1 MCLAADML
9 GRFLCRLN
17 ADRSAGADTKSPK
30 HMLRKGTYFACGA
43 DHEIP
48 GRVPAAAEDKTGSA
62 LVLRA
67 RCLAWFPWFG
77 GESVGDRLARP
88 ARKFDPVWKSALK
101 DVPGADCSL
110 DSKVINQL

>member
-1 MCLAADML
+1 MICCLDAFCSLEAADML

-48 GRVPAAAEDKTGSA
+48 GRVPAAAEDKTGSIK
-62 LVLRA
+62 
-67 RCLAWFPWFG
+67 
-77 GESVGDRLARP
+77 E
-88 ARKFDPVWKSALK
+88 KSETQTIVTTA
-101 DVPGADCSL
+101 
-110 DSKVINQL
+110 